1 MIMWWFIIQLL
12 LLVTTFVLAKTD
24 EEVVEIGIVAFARN
38 DPICAKLNQKYYDCS
53 CDVTCENYFKP
64 KPKCAD
70 CHSGCF
76 CKENFALSAN
86 ICIRV
91 EYCPG

>member
-1 MIMWWFIIQLL
+1 MS
-12 LLVTTFVLAKTD
+12 VTTYSVAVVVAED
-24 EEVVEIGIVAFARN
+24 DVEIGIIAFARN

-64 KPKCAD
+64 KPKCAE
-70 CHSGCF
+70 CQSGCF
-76 CKENFALSAN
+76 CKENFALSKN